1 MLTMTRVF
9 SVISVLLVL
18 SFAGAYAQQ
27 TTGTISGTVS
37 DETGGVLPG
46 VDVMAQN
53 TETGA
58 TRTAISDDEGRYR
71 LSQLAPGTYQLRAE
85 LAGFRTALLQGLTL
99 NMAQEAVVGVT
110 LRVGE
115 ITEEVVVSAE
125 VALIDTTSANV
136 GNLVDNQTI
145 SDLPLNGRDFMQ
157 LAALQEGIVSPASGT
172 RSRTGDAGVKISV
185 SGTRP
190 NQTAILLDGTDIK
203 NHYGNIPGS
212 VAGTLTGVDTVREF
226 RVITNVYSAEY
237 GRFTGGVISAV
248 TKSGTNEIHGTVFE
262 YLRNSAL
269 DTRNFFDAEEVP
281 PFRRNQFGF
290 TLGGPIQRDESFYF
304 GSYEGLRER
313 LTTSFISI
321 FPNQNAHNGLLPN
334 VRSRGSFLC
343 EETQALCDVGVDPL
357 VQPYMDL
364 FPLPNGLDN
373 GDGTGQFRFDNPQ
386 PTDQDYFVAK
396 FDHQLSDSDNIF
408 VRYTLDDS
416 TSTNLTE
423 TYIYGIDARQ
433 RNQYTTIEEK
443 HIFSPS
449 LLNEFRFAYNR
460 SSSVDE
466 DLEHVPIDSS
476 LWFVPDRFA
485 MGVLQIRGGMSQ
497 FGTTTRTPQFHT
509 LNLFQ
514 YMDNVVWTRGR
525 HSLKMGVSFSR
536 FQYNRANLARL
547 NGSFA
552 FSSLRDFMRNRS
564 SGATLFYTDRIKT
577 GMRQWLAGF
586 YFQDDFQ
593 LRSNLTLNLGL
604 RYEFVTNPNEV
615 AGRLSSISLPSQL
628 ESRLGN
634 PLWVRNPSLKNFS
647 PRLGFAWD
655 PTGSGTTSIRG
666 GFGLFH
672 DQLLTWFYTSGR
684 TAGRPIFVQ
693 ATLQRQDGITFPT
706 ELRGLTDDHPG
717 VQRGGVSLIW
727 EPEQPYLMQYNL
739 SIQRE
744 ILPGMALTATYSG
757 SRGVNLIRNAQIN
770 RPAGILVD
778 GRRFFDPNTPEG
790 TERAFPAYG
799 SLSSSIGDANSWY
812 NALKLGLQKRFSS
825 GFQYQISYHWQKF
838 MDEASTH
845 GGRGET
851 RTSSTTSLDWEDH
864 TFDRGLSAWNTPHT
878 FSSNFSFELPF
889 GPGRRYGADLSGVA
903 GKLAEGWQI
912 NGIVQLAS
920 GVALG
925 IDGDGDR
932 TCEDFCS
939 SRPNLKP
946 GADNSP
952 NTGDPNAWWG
962 DPNDSFEYQEEGFY
976 GNLGRNTSE
985 GPGLATFDLSINKR
999 FTLSERAN
1007 LDFRAEFFNILNH
1020 TNFGP
1025 PLRTRTAFS
1034 RGRAN
1039 GSFGRLL
1046 DTQTTSRQIQ
1056 FALRIV
1062 F

>member
-1 MLTMTRVF
+1 MFHRVF
-9 SVISVLLVL
+9 SVIIILVVF
-18 SFAGAYAQQ
+18 SFVGVYAQQ
-27 TTGTISGTVS
+27 TAGIISGVVK

-46 VDVMAQN
+46 VSLTARN
-53 TETGA
+53 TGTEA
-58 TRTAISDDEGRYR
+58 TRTVISDDEGRYR
-71 LSQLAPGTYQLRAE
+71 LPQLVPGDYELQAE
-85 LAGFRTALLQGLTL
+85 LAGFQTAVLQGITL
-99 NMAQEAVVGVT
+99 SMAQEAVVSVT

-115 ITEEVVVSAE
+115 ISEQVVVSAE
-125 VALIDTTSANV
+125 ISLIETTTANV
-136 GNLVDNQTI
+136 GALVDNQTI
-145 SDLPLNGRDFMQ
+145 RDLPLNGRDFMQ
-157 LAALQEGIVSPASGT
+157 LAALQEGVVTPMSGNRT
-172 RSRTGDAGVKISV
+172 RTGDLGVKMTI

-190 NQTAILLDGTDIK
+190 NQTAVLLDGTDIK
-203 NHYGNIPGS
+203 NHYGNTPGS
-212 VAGTLTGVDTVREF
+212 VAGALTGVDTVREF

-262 YLRNSAL
+262 FLRNSAL
-269 DTRNFFDAEEVP
+269 DARNFFDAEEVP

-290 TLGGPIQRDESFYF
+290 TLGGPIVKDQTFIF

-321 FPNQNAHNGLLPN
+321 FPNENAHNGLLPN
-334 VRSRGSFLC
+334 VRSRGRFLC
-343 EETQALCDVGVDPL
+343 DETQALCDVGVDPL

-364 FPLPNGLDN
+364 FPLPNGPDN

-386 PTDQDYFVAK
+386 PKNQDYFVIK
-396 FDHQLSDSDNIF
+396 IDHRLSDSDNVF

-416 TSTNLTE
+416 DSASLTE
-423 TYIYGIDARQ
+423 TYIYGISGTQ
-433 RNQYTTIEEK
+433 RNQFTTVEEK
-443 HIFSPS
+443 HIFSPN
-449 LLNEFRFAYNR
+449 LLNEFRFAFNR
-460 SSSVDE
+460 SRSVDE
-466 DLEHVPIDSS
+466 DMENVPVAQS

-509 LNLFQ
+509 QNLFQ

-525 HSLKMGVSFSR
+525 HSLKMGFSGSR

-552 FSSLRDFMRNRS
+552 FSSLRDFMRNSS
-564 SGATLFYTDRIKT
+564 SGATLFYTDRIMT
-577 GMRQWLAGF
+577 GMRSWLTGI
-586 YFQDDFQ
+586 YFQDDLQ

-615 AGRLSSISLPSQL
+615 AGRLSSISNPSQL
-628 ESRLGN
+628 ESRIGN
-634 PLWVRNPSLKNFS
+634 PLWISNPSLKNFS

-672 DQLLTWFYTSGR
+672 DQLLPWFYTSGR

-693 ATLQRQDGITFPT
+693 ATLERQDGITFPT

-727 EPEQPYLMQYNL
+727 EPEQPYLMQWNL

-744 ILPGMALTATYSG
+744 ILPGTALTATYSG
-757 SRGVNLIRNAQIN
+757 SRGVNLIRNASIN

-799 SLSSSIGDANSWY
+799 GLSASIGDANSWY
-812 NALKLGLQKRFSS
+812 NGLKLGLKKRFSS
-825 GFQYQISYHWQKF
+825 GFQYQVSYHWQKF

-851 RTSSTTSLDWEDH
+851 RTSNTTSLDWEDH
-864 TFDRGLSAWNTPHT
+864 TFDRGLSGWNTPHT

-889 GPGRRYGADLSGVA
+889 GPGRRYGGGLSGVA
-903 GKLAEGWQI
+903 GKLVEGWQI

-920 GVALG
+920 GAALG
-925 IDGDGDR
+925 IDGDGDI

-962 DPNDSFEYQEEGFY
+962 DPTDSFENQEEGYY

-999 FTLSERAN
+999 FTLSETAN
-1007 LDFRAEFFNILNH
+1007 LDFRAEFFNILNR

-1034 RGRAN
+1034 RGQPN
-1039 GSFGRLL
+1039 GSFGRIL

-1056 FALRIV
+1056 FGLKLV